1 MKITISNHQRRQSGF
16 PGFLARTI
24 VLTLAIII
32 AIRILPGVR
41 IEGSSITVAV
51 LTALVISLLDN
62 FIRPIL
68 IFITLPFTVLTMGLF
83 IFVINALIIQLAAAI
98 VGPFQVDSFGYAL
111 LFSLIITLL
120 NYLLEL
126 PNKWLNKNQYK
137 PRNHDSDTDDEGFT
151 PYEEVDG

>member
-1 MKITISNHQRRQSGF
+1 MKITVSNYQKRQSG
-16 PGFLARTI
+16 PMGFVMRTI

-41 IEGSSITVAV
+41 IEGGSVIVA
-51 LTALVISLLDN
+51 LMTALVISLLDN

-68 IFITLPFTVLTMGLF
+68 IFITLPFTLLSMGLF
-83 IFVINALIIQLAAAI
+83 IFIINALIIEMAAAI

-126 PNKWLNKNQYK
+126 PSKWLNKTEYQ
-137 PRNHDSDTDDEGFT
+137 PRQRRSNDTDDEGFT
-151 PYEEVDG
+151 PYEEVE